1 MCYLSYF
8 INKIAGLIYTNLAFF
23 PGPLKNGTN
32 FSKQLLKLPTQ
43 RPSSLPWWPRPDPIE
58 QLNICYFY
66 ITSTN
71 SLHCVLAHTAHI
83 CWRWVALP
91 FADQT
96 FRFRTLFFSSVCS
109 FFYPSLLGMH
119 CGGICHF
126 NLVSTHLHTPNWHFR
141 LSGSHKTFPFSYMKC
156 LCLLKFLLDKMFM
169 KV

>member
-1 MCYLSYF
+1 MERTSQNNYWSCQHRGLQACLDGPGQTPLNNWTFVIF
-8 INKIAGLIYTNLAFF
+8 ISPAQI
-23 PGPLKNGTN
+23 
-32 FSKQLLKLPTQ
+32 
-43 RPSSLPWWPRPDPIE
+43 
-58 QLNICYFY
+58 
-66 ITSTN
+66 
-71 SLHCVLAHTAHI
+71 HCIAHTAHI

-91 FADQT
+91 FADQA

-109 FFYPSLLGMH
+109 FFYPSVLGMH